1 MNDPDLVLRTL
12 LRAGRPAAPP
22 AGGPPGFVRRV
33 MQQVRVVSAVTD
45 PQASWAAGLW
55 RCALG
60 GLGVA
65 ALAGWLLGGGPAEP
79 GFSADPADVAEP
91 DLLASVLVDALEN
104 GVGEP

>member
-12 LRAGRPAAPP
+12 LRAGRPAGPP
-22 AGGPPGFVRRV
+22 AGCPPGFVQRV
-33 MQQVRVVSAVTD
+33 MQRVRAASAVTD

-65 ALAGWLLGGGPAEP
+65 ALAGLLLGRGPAEP
-79 GFSADPADVAEP
+79 GFSPDPADLAEP
-91 DLLASVLVDALEN
+91 DLLASVLVEALEN
-104 GVGEP
+104 GVDEP